1 MPPLANR
8 LHSLVGRLSRAGGY
22 IVAQADVAEA
32 VARIV
37 QLERVL
43 GELLSHIDRVGYLDA
58 GGSRLSDATPAVSN
72 ARTVL
77 DKVVPHA

>member
-8 LHSLVGRLSRAGGY
+8 LHSLAGRLSQAGGY

-37 QLERVL
+37 QLERAL
-43 GELLSHIDRVGYLDA
+43 GGLLSHIDRLDYLDRD
-58 GGSRLSDATPAVSN
+58 GRRLGDATPAVSE
-72 ARTVL
+72 AKSVL
-77 DKVVPHA
+77 GKVAPPA